1 MKKIIL
7 DTNFLL
13 IPYQFKVDIFSEIER
28 IADFKYELC
37 IIDRTVDEL
46 KKIIEKQ
53 KGKDKRAGILAL
65 VMLEQ
70 KKPKLIKTKEKKAVD
85 DLIVAEAKKDKGI
98 IVATQ
103 DAELKRKLKKAGIS
117 HIVLKGKSHLAL
129 IAT

>member
-37 IIDRTVDEL
+37 VIDKTIDEL

-53 KGKDKRAGILAL
+53 KGKDRKAAILGL
-65 VMLEQ
+65 IMLEQ
-70 KKPKLIKTKEKKAVD
+70 KGAKLIKTKEKKDVD
-85 DLIVAEAKKDKGI
+85 TLILNTAKKGY

-117 HIVLKGKSHLAL
+117 HIVLKGKSHLEL
-129 IAT
+129 IEA

>member
-13 IPYQFKVDIFSEIER
+13 IPYQFRVDIFSEIKR

-37 IIDRTVDEL
+37 VIDKTVDEL

-53 KGKDKRAGILAL
+53 KGKDRKAAILGL
-65 VMLEQ
+65 IMLEQ
-70 KKPKLIKTKEKKAVD
+70 KGAKLIKTKEKKDVD
-85 DLIVAEAKKDKGI
+85 TLILNTAKKGY

-117 HIVLKGKSHLAL
+117 HIVLKGKSHLEL
-129 IAT
+129 IEA